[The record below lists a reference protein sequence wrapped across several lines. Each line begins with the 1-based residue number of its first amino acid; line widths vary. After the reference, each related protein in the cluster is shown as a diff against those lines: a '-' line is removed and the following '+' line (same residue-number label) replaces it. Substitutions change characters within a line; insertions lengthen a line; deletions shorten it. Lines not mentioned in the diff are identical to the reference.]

1 MLISLLALKR
11 INSLK
16 VLSYWNLNLHCS
28 SAILSFSGLKV
39 LSYWNL
45 NYINNRPPLNF
56 DFLKVLSYWNLN
68 ISAVTVIL
76 PTAFFLKYYHIGI

>member
-45 NYINNRPPLNF
+45 NENELEEFER
-56 DFLKVLSYWNLN
+56 DFKN
-68 ISAVTVIL
+68 
-76 PTAFFLKYYHIGI
+76 LKYYHIGI